1 MRTGVQTHAFL
12 RSATIGILITL
23 NFMGIFSGW
32 LRAASYHDESSKL
45 IFPDKIGALQRGNPQ
60 KYEAEPG
67 QGGVAVPYRGQ
78 DAEVT
83 VYVRRVGAG
92 ATAKADDALKDA
104 LSGIKQ
110 MEVMGQYSDVKIYS
124 LDPSKV
130 RVGWAGAAFT
140 SKPESRFI
148 VSFIYCT
155 VKPEHLVK
163 VRATTGDLKN
173 EQLTADLDALLKT
186 INAGEKKPE
195 VK

>member
-1 MRTGVQTHAFL
+1 
-12 RSATIGILITL
+12 
-23 NFMGIFSGW
+23 
-32 LRAASYHDESSKL
+32 
-45 IFPDKIGALQRGNPQ
+45 
-60 KYEAEPG
+60 
-67 QGGVAVPYRGQ
+67 
-78 DAEVT
+78 
-83 VYVRRVGAG
+83 
-92 ATAKADDALKDA
+92 
-104 LSGIKQ
+104 
-110 MEVMGQYSDVKIYS
+110 MEVMGQYSDVKIYL

-140 SKPESRFI
+140 AKSESRFL

-163 VRATTGDLKN
+163 ARATTGDLKN